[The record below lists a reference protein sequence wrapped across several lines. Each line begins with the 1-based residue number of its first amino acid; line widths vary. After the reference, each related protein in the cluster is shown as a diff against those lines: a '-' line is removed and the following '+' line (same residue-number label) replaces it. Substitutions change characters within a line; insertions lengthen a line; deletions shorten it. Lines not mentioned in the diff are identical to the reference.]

1 MKVNYFNQKLFL
13 FLVLCLACGLLSFRP
28 LPATADLNDSG
39 RYAASFFS
47 MCKADTLFDG
57 KDISYK
63 IFNFA
68 FSSICFLHSPQLYL
82 FLTSILTSL
91 VFLSLSSVGEGKL
104 FVILAAFFNACQ
116 FEMMTNALRQSF
128 SLAFMFVAIYLILHG
143 KKKSGLLLGII
154 TVIMHSSNAPYL
166 PFLIFMCFR
175 DYLVNISKKSI
186 LIIFS
191 VIILLVF
198 LLAVITDAFVYLNY
212 LQAIYVDQL
221 GPAFLVFMLLPT
233 YGLFFIR
240 YYLSKE
246 NISQLEKEHFIYS
259 SLLYIICYFLFPA
272 IVYRLPMTLIPL
284 QLYYMTNAK
293 RVKVNEG
300 FFIFLFMLLHLLTY
314 LFLSSRVVDAVF
326 FIQSNNY

>member
-28 LPATADLNDSG
+28 LPSTADLNDSG
-39 RYAASFFS
+39 RYLASFFS
-47 MCKADTLFDG
+47 MCKANTLFDG

-63 IFNFA
+63 IFNSA
-68 FSSICFLHSPQLYL
+68 FGSICFLHSPQLYL

-104 FVILAAFFNACQ
+104 FVILAAFFNAYQ

-128 SLAFMFVAIYLILHG
+128 SLAFLFIAIYFILAG
-143 KKKSGLLLGII
+143 KKKSALLLGII

-166 PFLIFMCFR
+166 PFLIFLCFR
-175 DYLVNISKKSI
+175 NYFSHISKKNI
-186 LIIFS
+186 LIIIS
-191 VIILLVF
+191 LIVILIILIAVATDF
-198 LLAVITDAFVYLNY
+198 LVYLNF
-212 LQAIYVDQL
+212 LQAVYVDEL
-221 GPAFLVFMLLPT
+221 SPTFLIFMLLPT

-240 YYLSKE
+240 YHFSRE
-246 NISQLEKEHFIYS
+246 NISQPEKEHFIYS
-259 SLLYIICYFLFPA
+259 SILYLVCYFLFPA

-284 QLYYMTNAK
+284 QLYYMINAT

-300 FFIFLFMLLHLLTY
+300 FCILLFMSLHLFAY